1 MIQKQKLQSVI
12 SKYHLNGLIDS
23 VKWQIEN
30 STLNIEFI
38 SPNKDMVGKLT
49 TPFSTIPA
57 TLAIFNTS
65 QLNKL
70 IGITDSTLRLD
81 FLKQKNETVAVFAD
95 DSGLEV
101 DALNSAPGVYSARYA
116 GVPKND
122 ANNNKKL
129 LEELKLVTDRKARF
143 VTVITLIINNE
154 IHYFEG
160 EIKGTIAYEGRG
172 ENGFGYDPIFV
183 ANDYTK
189 TFAEL
194 SIEEKSNISHRGIAV
209 KQLIEFFK

>member
-1 MIQKQKLQSVI
+1 MKIIFASANKNKIKEIKALLPESFE
-12 SKYHLNGLIDS
+12 LLGLED
-23 VKWQIEN
+23 
-30 STLNIEFI
+30 
-38 SPNKDMVGKLT
+38 
-49 TPFSTIPA
+49 
-57 TLAIFNTS
+57 
-65 QLNKL
+65 
-70 IGITDSTLRLD
+70 IGITEDIPEPGTSIKENSFLKAQYVLD
-81 FLKQKNETVAVFAD
+81 FLKNKNETVAVFAD

-101 DALNSAPGVYSARYA
+101 DPLNSAPGVYSARYA
-116 GVPKND
+116 GIPKND

-172 ENGFGYDPIFV
+172 ANGFGYDPLFIPQG
-183 ANDYTK
+183 YRS

-194 SIEEKSNISHRGIAV
+194 DAEVKNTISHRANAV
-209 KQLIEFFK
+209 KKLVAFFNAQS